1 MLIEVKN
8 LDKPSTL
15 PYLCSRQSTPSI
27 HTPHTMTLTK
37 AASLLDSQELFD
49 IAFQLKGVGH
59 PDPTQRERI
68 SFILDE
74 LEARHG
80 IDFANRATL
89 ALSVTETTHS
99 FIAN

>member
-1 MLIEVKN
+1 
-8 LDKPSTL
+8 
-15 PYLCSRQSTPSI
+15 
-27 HTPHTMTLTK
+27 MTLTK
-37 AASLLDSQELFD
+37 AASLLSSQELFD

-80 IDFANRATL
+80 IDFAIRATH